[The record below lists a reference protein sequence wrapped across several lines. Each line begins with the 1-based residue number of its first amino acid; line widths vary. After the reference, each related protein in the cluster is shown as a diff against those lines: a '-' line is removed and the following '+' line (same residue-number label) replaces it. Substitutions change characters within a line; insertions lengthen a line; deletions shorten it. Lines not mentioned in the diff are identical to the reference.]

1 MLLVPKFI
9 ALDEPCVR
17 CVMHPFGFKKGKIQ
31 KEALMPPP
39 LKTDVS
45 LLRLRYTTRGFCVLH
60 GRSIQKGNSTFRC
73 LATLTKHEVIE
84 VNELSKTSVKN
95 VSPILSN
102 IVYGPMHQG
111 KYVLD
116 CDVYVDDPNVE
127 LPMHADLRY
136 NISYPHPN
144 GGEVA
149 TRMRRY
155 AHVLAGKMNV
165 IHMEAT
171 EESA

>member
-1 MLLVPKFI
+1 MLLVPKSI

-17 CVMHPFGFKKGKIQ
+17 CVMHPYGFKKNKIQ

-39 LKTDVS
+39 QKTDVS
-45 LLRLRYTTRGFCVLH
+45 LLRLRYTTKEFCVLH
-60 GRSIQKGNSTFRC
+60 GRSMQNGTFRC
-73 LATLTKHEVIE
+73 LATLTMQDVTDE
-84 VNELSKTSVKN
+84 NELSKNESKEVPPI
-95 VSPILSN
+95 VSD

-116 CDVYVDDPNVE
+116 RDVYVNDPVVD

-136 NISYPHPN
+136 NIPYPHPN

-149 TRMRRY
+149 TRMRKY
-155 AHVLAGKMNV
+155 ARALAAKMQT
-165 IHMEAT
+165 IYEEAT
-171 EESA
+171 EESV